1 MKRFTGVLVILI
13 MLLSMFPLNIFA
25 MENMIEGAEQ
35 SVKLTIGGKS
45 YTVGNRLAQ
54 TDVAPYIKSL
64 SAGGGRTMVPVAFVA
79 PALGTEPAVWL
90 PDERAV
96 LVNKGDKQIRITIDS
111 KELLVNG
118 KKLQMDVAAEIKDL
132 GNGGGRTMLPI
143 AFIARALEVGY
154 EWNEADR
161 SVKFFGYNKTFEAQG
176 TYGPDIGSETIEGN
190 VIIKADGIT
199 LQNTIIKGNL
209 TISEEVGDGDVTLN
223 NITVQGNTYIR
234 GGGEDSI
241 HINGGR
247 YANVVIDN
255 VEGRVRVVATD
266 VNNLQVVISDDA
278 AGEEIILE
286 GGFENVLVQ
295 AAGTKI
301 TLSSDTVVEKMV
313 LDSRAE
319 VKGTGTIKEADV
331 NADGVT
337 FEKDPHS
344 QTVNPLVVTPP
355 TNTTGT
361 GSVVTGGGGGGSSS
375 DDSSPPVSAV
385 GAVAITTAPAVVSG
399 LAYDAGTVTV
409 TLSSATSGAEIRYT
423 TNGSTPT
430 ASSTLYTAPFTVS
443 NTNGAAGGTYTV
455 KAIGIKSG
463 MTNSAVAQ
471 KAIVYN
477 PQTTATVN
485 TAAEFA
491 VAIANNNVTS
501 ITLGGDFTGDVTAI
515 RTGTNNL
522 NINFSSFVL
531 TGNMNVTANSVTNL
545 TLSGTAVPAIT
556 GNLTV
561 SATSATVTN
570 GLSVGGTI
578 TVNDVGSHSWI
589 EQVDGNRII
598 LTDSNGGSVVIEG
611 NPDEITVESTADGG
625 INITT
630 NTPAKITINAG
641 ANVANITASSTAAG
655 TSIVNNGTVA
665 SVTANSDIDLEN
677 NNGAVNIGGG
687 GTVGASGTAAND
699 LTVTDTAIVVEGI
712 SALLGVDQ
720 AEIRMGATTAANITG
735 IVPGPGETLN
745 VASANTSIVTVDD
758 AAGLAITAQAPGKTA
773 VTVQVKNADSDVIKQ
788 GTVFITVLPEL
799 ISAASAAIDVP
810 TAGATPQTAAQIEA
824 ATGNGDYTVAGVT
837 WNEALTEAG
846 KFKAGQVYTAN
857 IVLVSKNNKAF
868 QSAAFTPT
876 VTGAASVGTTVT
888 VGSGVGNRVSFTVAF
903 PSTASLAISSIAVTT
918 QPTKISY
925 TEYLDDTLVLNGMVV
940 TETNNDGTT
949 AVVAFADGTATG
961 YTANPANGTVLVA
974 AVHDG
979 TAVTI
984 THNASA
990 KTATTGTLTV
1000 AAFDPVDITS
1010 ASVTIT
1016 APVAGATPE
1025 TALGVEV
1032 ATANA
1037 DYTVSGLTW
1046 NEAFTAGGKFKAGQV
1061 YTATVELTSKNT
1073 KEFQAAAF
1081 TPTVAGAASVGT
1093 TTTTGTGVGNTV
1105 SFTVNYAATSALEV
1119 NNITVKTQPATL
1131 NYVEG
1136 QSLSLAGL
1144 VATLTYNDGTTED
1157 VASADFAAKG
1167 ITANPSNG
1175 TALTAATHNGNPVTL
1190 SCNGKTAT
1198 TANLVVIAAVND
1210 TATVNEDGTVLLDV
1224 LTNDV
1229 AGTAAVSITG
1239 FTQGVNGTVSQ
1250 EGNSLRYT
1258 PDANYSGTDSF
1269 TYDMSDGI
1277 SGTDTATVNVTVNPV
1292 NDVPT
1297 ANDDTATVAEDGTVL
1312 IDVLVND
1319 TDVDGDTLTVS
1330 GYTQGIN
1337 GTVAQEGDSLRYTPD
1352 ANFNG
1357 VDNFG
1362 YTINDG
1368 NGGTAGA
1375 TIYVTVNPVNDAPT
1389 ANDNMATVEKDGTV
1403 LIDVLVN
1410 DTDVDGDTIA
1420 ISGFT
1425 QGVNGTVSQEGD
1437 SLRYTPDAG
1446 YIGGDSFTYEISDGN
1461 GGTDTATVNMN
1472 VVDQTAPALS
1482 ATGISGVTDTT
1493 ATLEFTSNEAGTYYY
1508 LIYTAE
1514 DAAPDAATIKAQGT
1528 AVAKGTSAAA
1538 AAANAVDVT
1547 GLTAL
1552 TSYNAY
1558 VVVEDGSANIS
1569 AVATIPFMTTADP
1582 STFLAGDLLAADAGT
1597 NFIGVLYS
1605 KDGNIYYNTTDAS
1618 GLWGTETLLGS
1629 GTEGN
1634 LDIKAD
1640 KPQVVYTTSGAI
1652 GYRAYDGTTWTA
1664 EQLISSRNGG
1674 SCSKADIAV
1683 DSSGYAHI
1691 TYTDTMGDT
1700 GIYNRDDI
1708 MYAVNSSG
1716 SFVKHMV
1723 YNGYYENLGGA
1734 DYIGDY
1740 YNKGSYIAV
1749 DGNDNY
1755 YVATH
1760 RQQYTKNMS
1769 WNAST
1774 YSVSVKMNPVEGS
1787 QDAIGNTATSS
1798 SNIFDIYDLT
1808 AGGGKLEILYKH
1820 TTFKKADLTSSAGT
1834 ISFGNI
1840 SELAAGTVSSVAT
1853 DGSDVVVGGKAS
1865 TATNILQTHY
1875 NGSANA
1881 YDGMVVKGLKVS
1893 VVKLGDKFYALY
1905 TDNGDGNIKGTEV
1918 AGDLSGF
1925 NVALVEAGDKYQGVM
1940 FGLGITGAKDAAG
1953 DNLAGDVNVTVTSDR
1968 ADAEVYNGAVTFTAG
1983 EANLPVVLHTVA
1995 SHTLTVAVTGVTE
2008 PQQLSVNVA
2017 ASQAS
2022 ITPSSAAFTNTDASA
2037 TITVTAMTDAAGNDV
2052 LAAFTADGGAEAIY
2066 TYMMNDNATTLIDV
2080 TVTKATGS
2088 ADLVIA
2094 NPAQATAAGDY
2105 ALMICRPDGN
2115 QWDIPVTVTAGDLS
2129 GFNVALVEAG
2139 DKYAGDMF
2147 GLSITGAKDTAG
2159 DDLAG
2164 DVNVTVTS
2172 DQADGEV
2179 YNGTATFTA
2188 GAANLPVCLNTVAS
2202 HTLTVAVT
2210 GVTDTQQ
2217 LSVNV
2222 LTNQRSITTNPTT
2235 VTFDNT
2241 DASATITVTAMTDA
2255 AGNDVLAAFTA
2266 DDGTAYSCMMNDNAT
2281 TLINVTVTKT
2291 AGNADLVI
2299 ANPAQATSAGAY
2311 TLMIGETDGTDQWDV
2326 SVTVTEGT
2334 AEPTYSPV
2342 VSFGSIDIQV
2352 TNLTDENGDPI
2363 TFADFYAMLDK
2374 DTSGLRF
2381 YKEGGGVTD
2390 IFYSFNQLEANV
2402 NGDLSF
2408 DTTTGDISILGDIE
2422 LNTVAFA
2429 EGGSFQDFEVFEHDR
2444 ASIRAKKADASWDVT
2459 KDVAVPYLT
2468 LAPAVNGS
2476 DTEITVTANEAYGAG
2491 DLAFLSAFDI
2501 TGTYSSVDLLGATGL
2516 SYAAAKG
2523 NAVAVGDFGANT
2535 IKAWYVFVDGF
2546 TEGAENITGIS
2557 STLTAG
2563 SDMLTISAARTEGQT
2578 VNSAITL
2585 YIMDDSIGTIRYL
2598 QLRLSGSG
2606 AGTTVA
2612 VSPVSGSGTA
2622 TTLTSVGS
2630 NYTVTSHATELGKT
2644 YNTIA
2649 ADETPI
2655 TIETLVGAFL
2665 NNINKSSEYQVCK
2678 VTTADNV
2685 PASASVFGPAPA
2697 KDLATD
2703 TLAVG
2708 DVLTVLSAD
2717 WTTIRSYAITVTS
2730 STPAAKE
2737 MAWSGTVFEEAAGN
2751 DGSIATVVT
2760 LALTNET
2767 FVVTD
2772 GIMTAATHYNVANVP
2787 SGLTA
2792 VVTGVSSTTAT
2803 VVLTGNA
2810 VSHAAADSIA
2820 NLGLVFL
2827 DAAFTGG
2834 VAADV
2839 TNYGNP
2845 NLSVTFDDPVI
2856 TGISG
2861 TVTSTVDGSPI
2872 AGVDVR
2878 FSPAQSD
2885 TTDES
2890 GQYSITN
2897 VENGTSYIQLYAD
2910 FYYHGQTPHQ
2920 VSIPGTYDAVMQPA
2934 GMITGTINLEG
2945 SLPEGSYIEAQ
2956 ISETN
2961 NIDTSIVTGT
2971 TFSVRGVPIGTKTLS
2986 FVLKNAAEQ
2995 YYVYISSDAGDH
3007 DLASGVTLNSD
3018 VSYNSTLSVPVTHPD
3033 GVSDD
3038 GIIDIG
3044 TVKIINGSLW

>member
-1 MKRFTGVLVILI
+1 MKRFTGAFVILI
-13 MLLSMFPLNIFA
+13 MLLSMFPLNTFA
-25 MENMIEGAEQ
+25 IENEIEGSEQ
-35 SVKLTIGGKS
+35 SVKLTIGDKN
-45 YTVGNRLAQ
+45 YAIGNKIVQ
-54 TDVAPYIKSL
+54 TDVAPYIKTL
-64 SAGGGRTMVPVAFVA
+64 STGGGRTMVPVAFVA

-96 LVNKGDKQIRITIDS
+96 LVNKGDKQIRINIDS
-111 KELLVNG
+111 KELLVNS

-161 SVKFFGYNKTFEAQG
+161 SVKFFGYNKTFGTRG

-190 VIIKADGIT
+190 VIIEADGVT
-199 LQNTIIKGNL
+199 LQNTVIRGNL

-223 NITVQGNTYIR
+223 NITVHGYTYIR

-266 VNNLQVVISDDA
+266 VNNLQVVISDDV

-286 GGFENVLVQ
+286 GNFENVLVQ

-337 FEKDPHS
+337 FEKDPDS

-355 TNTTGT
+355 TNTTET
-361 GSVVTGGGGGGSSS
+361 SPVVTGDSGGGSSS
-375 DDSSPPVSAV
+375 DDSSTPVSAV
-385 GAVAITTAPAVVSG
+385 GAVAITTVPAVVSG
-399 LAYDAGTVTV
+399 LAHDAGVVTV
-409 TLSSATSGAEIRYT
+409 TLSTATDGAEIRYT

-443 NTNGAAGGTYTV
+443 NTNGTAGGTYTV

-463 MTNSAVAQ
+463 MTNSAVSQ

-491 VAIANNNVTS
+491 AAIANNNVTS
-501 ITLGGDFTGDVTAI
+501 ITLGGDITGDVTTT
-515 RTGTNNL
+515 RTGANNL
-522 NINFSSFVL
+522 SINFSSYVL
-531 TGNMNVTANSVTNL
+531 TGNMNITANSVTNL

-630 NTPAKITINAG
+630 NTPAKITVNAG
-641 ANVANITASSTAAG
+641 ANVTNITAGSTASG
-655 TSIVNNGTVA
+655 TSIVNNGTVS

-699 LTVTDTAIVVEGI
+699 LTVTETAIVVEGI
-712 SALLGVDQ
+712 STLLGVDQ
-720 AEIRMGATTAANITG
+720 GEIRMGATTTANITG

-745 VASANTSIVTVDD
+745 VVSANTSVVTVDD
-758 AAGLAITAQAPGKTA
+758 VAGLAITAQAPGKTA
-773 VTVQVKNADSDVIKQ
+773 VTVQVKNADGDVIKQ

-799 ISAASAAIDVP
+799 ISVASVVIDAP
-810 TAGATPQTAAQIEA
+810 TAGEIPQTAAQIEA

-837 WNEALTEAG
+837 WNEALTPAG

-857 IVLVSKNNKAF
+857 VVLVSKNSKVF
-868 QSAAFTPT
+868 QSVAFTPT
-876 VTGAASVGTTVT
+876 VTGAASVGTTTT

-903 PSTASLAISSIAVTT
+903 PSTAPLAISSIAVTT
-918 QPTKISY
+918 QPAKMSY
-925 TEYLDDTLVLNGMVV
+925 TEYLDDTLALNGMVV

-949 AVVAFADGTATG
+949 AVVTFADGTAAG

-979 TAVTI
+979 TAVAI
-984 THNASA
+984 THNASG
-990 KTATTGTLTV
+990 KTANTGNLTV
-1000 AAFDPVDITS
+1000 AAFNPVDITS

-1016 APVAGATPE
+1016 APVVGATPE
-1025 TALGVEV
+1025 TALEVEM
-1032 ATANA
+1032 ATSNV

-1081 TPTVAGAASVGT
+1081 TPTVAGVASVGT

-1105 SFTVNYAATSALEV
+1105 SFTVTYTATSALEV
-1119 NNITVKTQPATL
+1119 SSIALKTQPNTL
-1131 NYVEG
+1131 NYLEG

-1144 VATLTYNDGTTED
+1144 AVTLTYNDATIED
-1157 VASADFAAKG
+1157 VVSADFAVKG
-1167 ITANPSNG
+1167 ITANPANG
-1175 TALTAATHNGNPVTL
+1175 SALTAATHNGNPVTL
-1190 SCNGKTAT
+1190 SSNGKTAT
-1198 TANLVVIAAVND
+1198 TSALTVIAAVND
-1210 TATVNEDGTVLLDV
+1210 AATVNEDGTVLLDV

-1229 AGTAAVSITG
+1229 TGAAALSITG
-1239 FTQGVNGTVSQ
+1239 STQGVNGTVVQ
-1250 EGNSLRYT
+1250 EGDSLRYT
-1258 PDANYSGTDSF
+1258 PDANYNGADSF

-1292 NDVPT
+1292 NDMPV
-1297 ANDDTATVAEDGTVL
+1297 ANGDSVAVDEDSTVL
-1312 IDVLVND
+1312 IDVLVNDTDVDGDTIAINGFTQGTNGTVAQEGDSLRYTPDANYNGADSFTYDISDGNGGAATATVNVTVNSVNDAPVANDDTVAVNEDGTILIDVLVNDTDVDGDTIAISGFTQGTNGTVAQEGDSLRYTPDANYNGADSFTYDISDGNGGTATATVNVTVNPVNDAPVANEDTATVDEDGTVLIELLSAVLAND

-1337 GTVAQEGDSLRYTPD
+1337 GTVLQEGDYFRYTPD

-1357 VDNFG
+1357 ADNFG

-1389 ANDNMATVEKDGTV
+1389 ANDDTVTVDKDGTV
-1403 LIDVLVN
+1403 LINVLAN
-1410 DTDVDGDTIA
+1410 DTDVDGNVLTV
-1420 ISGFT
+1420 SGFIP
-1425 QGVNGTVSQEGD
+1425 GVNGTVAQEGE

-1472 VVDQTAPALS
+1472 VVDQTSPVLS
-1482 ATGISGVTDTT
+1482 VTGTSGVTDTT
-1493 ATLEFTSNEAGTYYY
+1493 ATLEFTSDEAGTYYY
-1508 LIYTAE
+1508 LIYSAE

-1528 AVAKGTSAAA
+1528 AVAKGTCAAA
-1538 AAANAVDVT
+1538 AAANTVDVT

-1552 TSYNAY
+1552 TAYNAY
-1558 VVVEDGSANIS
+1558 VVVEDGSANVS
-1569 AVATIPFMTTADP
+1569 TVATVPFITTADP
-1582 STFLAGDLLAADAGT
+1582 STFLAGDLLAADAGA

-1605 KDGNIYYNTTDAS
+1605 RDGNIYYNTTDES

-1634 LDIKAD
+1634 LDIRAD

-1652 GYRAYDGTTWTA
+1652 GYRAYDGTTWSP
-1664 EQLISSRNGG
+1664 EQLILSNFSG
-1674 SCSKADIAV
+1674 SCSKPDIAV
-1683 DSSGYAHI
+1683 DSSGNAHI
-1691 TYTDTMGDT
+1691 TYTDTKGNT
-1700 GIYNRDDI
+1700 GSYTDKADI
-1708 MYAVNSSG
+1708 MYAVNSTG
-1716 SFVKHMV
+1716 SFVKQLIC
-1723 YNGYYENLGGA
+1723 NGYYDNLYSSC
-1734 DYIGDY
+1734 YIGDY

-1749 DGNDNY
+1749 DANDNY
-1755 YVATH
+1755 YIAYHNQNYNKPDMQVPE
-1760 RQQYTKNMS
+1760 
-1769 WNAST
+1769 ST
-1774 YSVSVKMNPVEGS
+1774 YSVKVKMNPVEGS
-1787 QDAIGNTATSS
+1787 QDAIGSTATSS
-1798 SNIFDIYDLT
+1798 SDLFDLYDLT
-1808 AGGGKLEILYKH
+1808 ASGSKLEILYKH
-1820 TTFKKADLTSSAGT
+1820 TAFKTADLTVSAGT
-1834 ISFGNI
+1834 ISFTNI
-1840 SELAAGTVSSVAT
+1840 GGLAAGTVSSVAT
-1853 DGSDVVVGGKAS
+1853 DGSNVVVGGKAS

-1893 VVKLGDKFYALY
+1893 VVKLGDKFYVLY
-1905 TDNGDGNIKGTEV
+1905 TDNGDGNIKGEEV

-1925 NVALVEAGDKYQGVM
+1925 SVALVEPGDKY
-1940 FGLGITGAKDAAG
+1940 
-1953 DNLAGDVNVTVTSDR
+1953 S
-1968 ADAEVYNGAVTFTAG
+1968 
-1983 EANLPVVLHTVA
+1983 
-1995 SHTLTVAVTGVTE
+1995 
-2008 PQQLSVNVA
+2008 
-2017 ASQAS
+2017 
-2022 ITPSSAAFTNTDASA
+2022 
-2037 TITVTAMTDAAGNDV
+2037 GN
-2052 LAAFTADGGAEAIY
+2052 
-2066 TYMMNDNATTLIDV
+2066 
-2080 TVTKATGS
+2080 
-2088 ADLVIA
+2088 
-2094 NPAQATAAGDY
+2094 
-2105 ALMICRPDGN
+2105 
-2115 QWDIPVTVTAGDLS
+2115 
-2129 GFNVALVEAG
+2129 
-2139 DKYAGDMF
+2139 MF

-2159 DDLAG
+2159 DNLAG
-2164 DVNVTVTS
+2164 DINVTVTS

-2179 YNGTATFTA
+2179 YNGTVTFTA
-2188 GAANLPVCLNTVAS
+2188 GAANLPVSLNIVAS
-2202 HTLTVAVT
+2202 HNLTVAIT

-2222 LTNQRSITTNPTT
+2222 LTNQRSITTNPA
-2235 VTFDNT
+2235 VATFSNT
-2241 DASATITVTAMTDA
+2241 DASAIITVTAMTDA

-2266 DDGTAYSCMMNDNAT
+2266 DDGTTYNCMMNDDAT
-2281 TLINVTVTKT
+2281 TLIDVTVTKT
-2291 AGNADLVI
+2291 ADSADLVI
-2299 ANPAQATSAGAY
+2299 TTPAQATSTGAY
-2311 TLMIGETDGTDQWDV
+2311 SLMIGGPSGCVWDIP
-2326 SVTVTEGT
+2326 VTVTTGDLSG
-2334 AEPTYSPV
+2334 EPSFEPV

-2352 TNLTDENGDPI
+2352 ANLLDENGDPI
-2363 TFADFYAMLDK
+2363 AFADFYALLDK

-2381 YKEGGGVTD
+2381 YKEGGGVPD
-2390 IFYSFNQLEANV
+2390 IFYSFNQLEANL

-2408 DTTTGDISILGDIE
+2408 NTTTGDISILGDVE

-2459 KDVAVPYLT
+2459 KAVAVPYLT
-2468 LAPAVNGS
+2468 LTPGVNGS
-2476 DTEITVTANEAYGAG
+2476 DTEITVTANEAYGSG
-2491 DLAFLSAFDI
+2491 DMAFLPAFDI
-2501 TGTYSSVDLLGATGL
+2501 TGTTYDGVNLLGATGL
-2516 SYAAAKG
+2516 NYAAAKG
-2523 NAVAVGDFGANT
+2523 NAVAVGDFGVNT

-2546 TEGAENITGIS
+2546 TEGAENITGLS
-2557 STLTAG
+2557 STLTAAG
-2563 SDMLTISAARTEGQT
+2563 DMLTISAARAESQA

-2585 YIMDDSIGTIRYL
+2585 YIMDESIGTIQYL
-2598 QLRLSGSG
+2598 QLRISGMG
-2606 AGTTVA
+2606 AGTTAA

-2622 TTLTSVGS
+2622 TTVTSVGS
-2630 NYTVTSHATELGKT
+2630 NYIVNSHATELGKE

-2649 ADETPI
+2649 ANETEI
-2655 TIETLVGAFL
+2655 TTETLVGAFL
-2665 NNINKSSEYQVCK
+2665 NNISMSDAFQVCK
-2678 VTTADNV
+2678 VTTAANA
-2685 PASASVFGPAPA
+2685 PAGASVFGAAPA
-2697 KDLATD
+2697 KDPATD

-2730 STPAAKE
+2730 SVPAAKE
-2737 MAWSGTVFEEAAGN
+2737 MAWSGTVFEEAAEN
-2751 DGSIATVVT
+2751 DGSIATVIT
-2760 LALTNET
+2760 LNLTNET
-2767 FVVTD
+2767 FAVTD
-2772 GIMTAATHYNVANVP
+2772 GIMTATTHYNVANVP

-2792 VVTGVSSTTAT
+2792 VVTGTSSTTAT
-2803 VVLTGNA
+2803 IALTGTA
-2810 VSHAAADSIA
+2810 VSHAAADSIV
-2820 NLGLVFL
+2820 NLELVFL

-2839 TNYGNP
+2839 ASYGNP
-2845 NLSVTFDDPVI
+2845 SLTVTFNDPVV

-2861 TVTSTVDGSPI
+2861 TVTSLADGSPL
-2872 AGVDVR
+2872 AGVDV
-2878 FSPAQSD
+2878 SIGGYN
-2885 TTDES
+2885 TVTDGS
-2890 GQYSITN
+2890 GYYSISS
-2897 VENGTSYIQLYAD
+2897 VANGSQYISLYAD
-2910 FYYHGQTPHQ
+2910 FYYHGATPHQ
-2920 VSIPGTYDAVMQPA
+2920 VSVPGTYDTAMALA
-2934 GMITGTINLEG
+2934 GKITGTVDLVG
-2945 SLPEGSYIEAQ
+2945 ALPGGTSMEAQ
-2956 ISETN
+2956 LSGVE
-2961 NIDTSIVTGT
+2961 NIDDAVVSGSNFT
-2971 TFSVRGVPIGTKTLS
+2971 VRGVPIGPQVLS
-2986 FVLKNAAEQ
+2986 FKLEGAGASDYEI
-2995 YYVYISSDAGDH
+2995 YISPNVADH
-3007 DLASGVTLNSD
+3007 NLAPGVTLNSD
-3018 VSYNSTLSVPVTHPD
+3018 ESHNSTLSVSVTHPD

-3044 TVKIINGSLW
+3044 TVRVVCESIY